1 LLSENESWQALARR
15 KTFAA
20 PRDRDEGDVS
30 SVRLVGISNSYDDVP
45 ILKGIDL
52 TIDEGNFVTIL
63 GASGSGK
70 TTCLRIIAGF
80 VIPNA
85 GRVFIGRD
93 DVTTVP
99 PHRRDTGLVFQHYAL
114 FPHLTVSENVGYG
127 LTVRRL
133 PRPEIQKRTQDALRL
148 VHLEDVAQRHPKQLS
163 GGQKQRVALA
173 RAVAI
178 KPKVLLLDEP
188 LGALDLK
195 LREELQT
202 EIRRVQQT
210 LGITTLSVTHDQGE
224 ALSMSDRVVVM
235 RDGRILQVETPTAL
249 YQKPNSVYVARFVG
263 QMNILSATVVA
274 CDELAQQYTI
284 AHDDPAG
291 ERIEVLGRQVVSFS
305 VGEKCFVAFRPE
317 DSCFGEA
324 HSNRVNGVIEK
335 ATYQGSSWKVECRA
349 FGGHPLSVALSAA
362 SQVPARHEKITIC
375 WSPNRCLLLKSDRD

>member
-1 LLSENESWQALARR
+1 M
-15 KTFAA
+15 
-20 PRDRDEGDVS
+20 S

-362 SQVPARHEKITIC
+362 SQVPARHEKVTIC